1 MIRKGTIAGVAW
13 ILLCAVSLFTVRA
26 GEPPAAKTPPAPTAA
41 PTAGPSA
48 TTSAGPAPSDAIP
61 DRSPGLFAPERPP
74 LGERDSLERQREER
88 NDRLYD
94 SIRTKSDRHA
104 VSRALYRALFR
115 RQRDTT
121 RQGRVIDEN
130 SVYAP
135 YAGRTIGAIRIERKA
150 PFDADGSWLERTAN
164 KLHTLTRPDIIRR
177 DLLFRTG
184 DRLDPQIVVR
194 NLQLLQSRSYISDAA
209 VEVLPDPLDTTRVD
223 LVVRTRDSWT
233 IDIDAGLHSAGETS
247 VGLSEANLFGRGHLL
262 RIETNFNYRGFDY
275 GGNVVEYGIPN
286 IFGSFYDFDFAAG
299 RSFNTS
305 RFDVG
310 LRKEFLKPTDYEFGA
325 TYRND
330 KVKHYFVDR
339 DTTELVKSRDYD
351 LWAGYARYVPQW
363 RVSNYLAARYN
374 RRDVTLRPGDVTA
387 AHHPALHDYNALLF
401 GLGLYRER
409 IYSANMI
416 YGYGRREYLSAGF
429 KGEIVAGYVGS
440 EYADEL
446 YLGFAYKTGG
456 FTPIGYLMGSLTS
469 GSYVDTHANDWRRGA
484 VDLQGIWF
492 SNLFRTGR
500 SHLRQFVKLRYTAG
514 WSRFTGA
521 DESIR
526 FAGEAMLR
534 ALNEKVTGTN
544 RLLLNTETVL
554 FTPYQP
560 LGFRIA
566 VFGFWDAGL
575 IGYHSNIFR
584 NAGFTSIGVGLRM
597 RNERLVFKAIQ
608 IQLGVAFGHHGL
620 AESRYF
626 RFSSES
632 ALEQYRYRPGP
643 PERLVFE

>member
-1 MIRKGTIAGVAW
+1 MICKGTIAGVAW

-26 GEPPAAKTPPAPTAA
+26 GEPPAAQTPPAPTAA
-41 PTAGPSA
+41 PTAGSSA
-48 TTSAGPAPSDAIP
+48 TASAGPAPSDAIP

-94 SIRTKSDRHA
+94 SIRTKSGRHA

-247 VGLSEANLFGRGHLL
+247 VGLSEANLFGRGHL

-584 NAGFTSIGVGLRM
+584 NAGFTSVGVGLRM